1 MKVHLKIWKHF
12 LYCFNVIFNN
22 PVYTKKSGVVEF
34 EGENINDLT
43 TDKIDALKLG
53 LLSQNCYKE
62 YNGDHGAEDPNKS
75 GFSKGESSIIKDM
88 LEINKKKAK
97 SLVM

>member
-1 MKVHLKIWKHF
+1 MIMPIML
-12 LYCFNVIFNN
+12 
-22 PVYTKKSGVVEF
+22 TA
-34 EGENINDLT
+34 T

-88 LEINKKKAK
+88 LEINEKKAK
-97 SLVM
+97 SLEI

>member
-1 MKVHLKIWKHF
+1 MNADVRIYRNFDSLTRF
-12 LYCFNVIFNN
+12 DLECQLMD
-22 PVYTKKSGVVEF
+22 VVS
-34 EGENINDLT
+34 DYLT

-75 GFSKGESSIIKDM
+75 GFSKGESSIINDM

-97 SLVM
+97 SLEI